1 MQQIVANM
9 TKSFQQLIFTKNKKN
24 NYLLVIPN
32 LNEGPELK
40 KLVKKI
46 FDFKINK
53 LVDILVVDGGSTDN
67 SIDLNFL
74 KKKINTLMYIKN
86 NTGLSRQLQYAYS
99 FSKKKNYIATVTI
112 DGNGK
117 DNPLRIENFIK
128 KIKDGYD
135 FVQGSRF
142 VKGGSQLHTPL
153 SRLFAIKFIH
163 APLLSFFSGF
173 KWTDTTQGFRCY
185 NNILFKDKNLD
196 IVRNIFQKYELL
208 AYLNYKVP
216 RLGYCCVEVPTN
228 RIYKKNIGAKNSKIK
243 GVIGNWIVF
252 KTLLK
257 ACLGFFDK

>member
-1 MQQIVANM
+1 MPR
-9 TKSFQQLIFTKNKKN
+9 SFQKIIFSKKKKN

-32 LNEGPELK
+32 LNEGSELK
-40 KLVKKI
+40 KLIKKI
-46 FDFKINK
+46 FFFKINN
-53 LVDILVVDGGSTDN
+53 LVDILVVDGGSNDN
-67 SIDLNFL
+67 SIDLSFL
-74 KKKINTLMYIKN
+74 KKNISTFILIKN

-99 FSKKKNYIATVTI
+99 FSKKNNYFATITI

-117 DNPLRIENFIK
+117 DDPRRIINFIK
-128 KIKDGYD
+128 KIDDGYD

-142 VKGGSQLHTPL
+142 VKGGKESHTPL
-153 SRLFAIKFIH
+153 LRIFAIKFIH
-163 APLLSFFSGF
+163 APMLSLFSGF

-185 NNILFKDKNLD
+185 KNILFKDNNLD
-196 IVRNIFQKYELL
+196 IFRNIFSKYELL

-216 RLGYCCVEVPTN
+216 RLGYSCVEIPTN

-243 GVIGNWIVF
+243 GVFGYCVIF